1 MLRLLSCLVLLAGLC
16 SSASGQLFPNAPWNK
31 NRVSSSDC
39 PGGVCPVNQA
49 AVNPAPGHWSYPGTI
64 DNHLEEDHG
73 VSTAGMTRQ
82 QKLDLHDSLHE
93 GTAPAVRRAPF
104 TSRAGYQTVTVSKS
118 GSYGSCGGTRVNY
131 GSSGGSY
138 SFRVGG
144 FDKDGYLITSIG
156 TTQTQ
161 SSQAEVSSLGVRK
174 RKASREAILE
184 AANKAHS
191 ESTISSDELR
201 AIRLACKSPRM
212 LATIEDMIIEKAINS
227 GAYSFTLK
235 ANGEVDKAAI
245 DWEAIGDFILKI
257 APIIFKLIEL
267 FAILEQANP
276 VQGPVVA
283 DVFSPNFVATM
294 AFSGC

>member
-1 MLRLLSCLVLLAGLC
+1 MLRLVSCLVLLAGLC
-16 SSASGQLFPNAPWNK
+16 NSASGQLFPNAPWNR
-31 NRVSSSDC
+31 NQVSSSDC
-39 PGGVCPVNQA
+39 PNGLCPNQVA
-49 AVNPAPGHWSYPGTI
+49 QSAPVPGHWSYPGTI
-64 DNHLEEDHG
+64 DKHLEESHG
-73 VSTAGMTRQ
+73 VATAGMTRQ
-82 QKLDLHDSLHE
+82 QKLDVHDSLHE
-93 GTAPAVRRAPF
+93 GTVPTVRKAPI
-104 TSRAGYQTVTVSKS
+104 TSRAGYQTVTTAK
-118 GSYGSCGGTRVNY
+118 SYGSCGMRVNY

-138 SFRVGG
+138 SFRVGD
-144 FDKDGYLITSIG
+144 FDRDGYLITSIG
-156 TTQTQ
+156 VTQ
-161 SSQAEVSSLGVRK
+161 SPQAQGEVSSLGIKK
-174 RKASREAILE
+174 RKASREAILD

-227 GAYSFTLK
+227 GAYSFALK

-257 APIIFKLIEL
+257 APVIFKLIEL

-276 VQGPVVA
+276 VNGPVVA
-283 DVFSPNFVATM
+283 DVFSPNFVATI